1 MLVLMTAYE
10 MDYHDSEL
18 GYYLLVQPPPS
29 SSTHNFALTQERDCE
44 TLLIEG
50 TPFKFL
56 LLFPWFFLLAIDFL
70 FVFHIRMKIL
80 T

>member
-1 MLVLMTAYE
+1 MIIFSPAPQFQISVPMTAYE
-10 MDYHDSEL
+10 MDYHDSEP

-29 SSTHNFALTQERDCE
+29 SNTHNFALTQERDCE

-56 LLFPWFFLLAIDFL
+56 L
-70 FVFHIRMKIL
+70 
-80 T
+80 